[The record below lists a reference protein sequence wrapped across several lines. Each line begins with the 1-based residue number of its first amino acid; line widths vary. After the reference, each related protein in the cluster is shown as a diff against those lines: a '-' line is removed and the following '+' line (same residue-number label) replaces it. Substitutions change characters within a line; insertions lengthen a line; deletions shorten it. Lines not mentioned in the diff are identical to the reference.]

1 MHERDP
7 QTITVHDQTYYVTPL
22 PAGEGID
29 LSVTLMKILG
39 GPLGAL
45 FGLIAG
51 KGLDTEID
59 GKALSKAI
67 GGIPTAIL
75 ASGGSVLAQR
85 VLRGTKRLDK
95 STGIPVDVSAP
106 AIFDTVYARNY
117 SELMAILWAVVDLNY
132 GPFSVATLRGWIG
145 RLLESAESAGLLERL
160 NTTDAPK
167 PNLVTVPASPHGS
180 ERPKAPRSGAA
191 GRGG

>member
-29 LSVTLMKILG
+29 LGVTLMKVIG

-45 FGLIAG
+45 FGMISG

-59 GKALSKAI
+59 GKAVSKAI

-75 ASGGSVLAQR
+75 ANGGSALAMR
-85 VLRGTKRLDK
+85 VLRGTKRVDK
-95 STGIPVDVSAP
+95 ATGMPVDVSAQ

-117 SELMAILWAVVDLNY
+117 GELAAILWAVIDLNY
-132 GPFSVATLRGWIG
+132 GPFSGATLRGWIE
-145 RLLESAESAGLLERL
+145 RLLQYAESAGLLERL
-160 NTTDAPK
+160 NTTAEPMLS
-167 PNLVTVPASPHGS
+167 LVTPPESMSGS
-180 ERPKAPRSGAA
+180 EKPKAPRSGAA